1 LSGNHPEN
9 QLISNIY
16 KSLFVPRQLLSK
28 QKVDSLS
35 IKACFSFVFRSP
47 CTTFAEVY
55 YEMKKYTYIAITFI
69 LSLLEIQA
77 QRSFTV
83 VIDPGHGGKDPGCIG
98 SISKEKAINLSV
110 ALKLGSLIEQNH
122 PDVQVVYTR
131 QTDIFIPLDER
142 ANIANKYKADLF
154 ISIHTNSVKRGNASG
169 TETYTLGLANSDE
182 NLDVAM
188 RENSVIL
195 MEDDY
200 LQRYEGFDPQ
210 STESYIIF
218 EFIQSKYMEQS
229 VSLASEIQKSF
240 VKSKRGN
247 RGVRQ
252 ARLLVL
258 RKTSMPSV
266 LVELGFISNRT
277 EERYMA
283 SNEGQK
289 TLAQSIYGA
298 FDRYKKDYVRKSGN
312 MTSSKLVVTA
322 PQTVTAEN
330 NPPHKEEITSTD
342 ASSPATTRNTS
353 GIIYKVQILTSDK
366 KLSVKDKRFKGYD
379 DISFYVNK
387 GVYKYTYGAT
397 SDYKKILSMHKKA
410 AKDFKG
416 AFIIKM
422 KDGNRIY
429 N

>member
-1 LSGNHPEN
+1 
-9 QLISNIY
+9 
-16 KSLFVPRQLLSK
+16 
-28 QKVDSLS
+28 
-35 IKACFSFVFRSP
+35 
-47 CTTFAEVY
+47 
-55 YEMKKYTYIAITFI
+55 MKKYTYIAIILI

-77 QRSFTV
+77 QKSFTV
-83 VIDPGHGGKDPGCIG
+83 VIDPGHGGKDPGCVG

-122 PDVQVVYTR
+122 PDVQVIYTR
-131 QTDIFIPLDER
+131 RTDVFIPLDER

-154 ISIHTNSVKRGNASG
+154 ISIHTNSVRRGSASG
-169 TETYTLGLANSDE
+169 TETYTLGLSNSDE

-200 LQRYEGFDPQ
+200 VQKYEGFDPQ

-229 VSLASEIQKSF
+229 VSLAAEIQKSF

-252 ARLLVL
+252 GRLLVL

-277 EERYMA
+277 EERYLA

-289 TLAQSIYGA
+289 TLAQSIYRA
-298 FDRYKKDYVRKSGN
+298 FDSYKKDYVRKSGN
-312 MTSSKLVVTA
+312 MAGKPVVTS
-322 PQTVTAEN
+322 PRTITAEN
-330 NPPHKEEITSTD
+330 IPPHKEEITDT
-342 ASSPATTRNTS
+342 SSPATTRNTND
-353 GIIYKVQILTSDK
+353 IIYKVQILTSDK
-366 KLSVKDKRFKGYD
+366 KLSVKDKRFKGYN
-379 DISFYVNK
+379 DISFYINQ
-387 GVYKYTYGAT
+387 GVYKYTYGST
-397 SDYKKILSMHKKA
+397 SDYKKIVSMQKKA